1 MFRPLL
7 GISSGFTCHIP
18 LHHVTQSVEGG
29 RPSSFNPL
37 SWQTAMAMMCG
48 PWKQLCL
55 AKFPVLLT
63 VLYGYVLRFWFSI
76 TQSPH
81 FLHDYM
87 KHTYANPHSGFSP
100 NCESPKPCPTFWC
113 LKIGYN
119 PLSHLF
125 PAKMAILRP
134 FGEVPQFQSQPFSK
148 PGVTIPFF
156 TRYMKLPGPSSLI
169 TFPWL

>member
-1 MFRPLL
+1 MTSRHEEGGSSGLKTDTVIYHGNLVTSRKSLGPSFLKDLDGFVSWPHLL
-7 GISSGFTCHIP
+7 GYH
-18 LHHVTQSVEGG
+18 
-29 RPSSFNPL
+29 
-37 SWQTAMAMMCG
+37 
-48 PWKQLCL
+48 L
-55 AKFPVLLT
+55 AKFPVLRQ
-63 VLYGYVLRFWFSI
+63 RFCMDMFSGFSI

-81 FLHDYM
+81 SLHDYM

-125 PAKMAILRP
+125 PAKMVILRP
-134 FGEVPQFQSQPFSK
+134 FGEVPQPQTQPFSK